1 MQAARLT
8 LYNIDAGKE
17 EPGTNKDLQARI
29 IELIG
34 LTFDQFTRSVLLAQ
48 NDFSTFLK
56 AEQGEK
62 ASLLEKLTGT
72 EQYSE
77 ISRRIFAKN
86 AEAKE
91 AYEQLYARVQD
102 IELLSEEEVE
112 ASQTR
117 LSALEVELAR
127 LEKARAE
134 RQSLRE
140 AVKAAEVQIA
150 SKEKQREENARFLER
165 ALASLE
171 TSRKEYEQGEVRLAR
186 TDEES
191 KGLRL
196 ELQQARKLDVQLESA
211 LKARSEADERMKD
224 FSRRKQEAEEKLRK
238 VEERQKKASEE
249 WDKLTSWRERYR
261 SKEGIAE
268 QLSALLIHLDTC
280 LTARRG
286 SRAVG
291 QGLASHPTENPAVG
305 GSEAILAAGSG
316 DARQGTGK
324 DRGRAEVRS
333 ACPQGNWNRR
343 LWIDRSRPAV
353 RNGSVYC

>member
-1 MQAARLT
+1 MRVLAIRGRNLASLEGEFSIDFTEEPLASAGIFAISGPTGAGKSTLLDAMCLALFSRTPRTELAKENNVRLRDVQEEVLPQSDPRFLLRRGTASGYAEVDFVALNGCRYRARWSVSRAREKESGRLQAARLT

-86 AEAKE
+86 TEAKE
-91 AYEQLYARVQD
+91 AYEQLYARVQG

-127 LEKARAE
+127 LEKAKVE

-150 SKEKQREENARFLER
+150 SKENSGRRTPVSWNGRWHRWKP
-165 ALASLE
+165 
-171 TSRKEYEQGEVRLAR
+171 QG
-186 TDEES
+186 
-191 KGLRL
+191 
-196 ELQQARKLDVQLESA
+196 
-211 LKARSEADERMKD
+211 RSM
-224 FSRRKQEAEEKLRK
+224 
-238 VEERQKKASEE
+238 
-249 WDKLTSWRERYR
+249 
-261 SKEGIAE
+261 SKERC
-268 QLSALLIHLDTC
+268 DW
-280 LTARRG
+280 
-286 SRAVG
+286 
-291 QGLASHPTENPAVG
+291 
-305 GSEAILAAGSG
+305 
-316 DARQGTGK
+316 
-324 DRGRAEVRS
+324 RGRMRNQRVCDWNCNRPGNWT
-333 ACPQGNWNRR
+333 CNWNR
-343 LWIDRSRPAV
+343 P
-353 RNGSVYC
+353 

>member
-112 ASQTR
+112 ASQIR
-117 LSALEVELAR
+117 LSALEGELAR

-150 SKEKQREENARFLER
+150 SKENSGR
-165 ALASLE
+165 
-171 TSRKEYEQGEVRLAR
+171 R
-186 TDEES
+186 TP
-191 KGLRL
+191 
-196 ELQQARKLDVQLESA
+196 V
-211 LKARSEADERMKD
+211 
-224 FSRRKQEAEEKLRK
+224 
-238 VEERQKKASEE
+238 
-249 WDKLTSWRERYR
+249 SW
-261 SKEGIAE
+261 
-268 QLSALLIHLDTC
+268 
-280 LTARRG
+280 
-286 SRAVG
+286 
-291 QGLASHPTENPAVG
+291 N
-305 GSEAILAAGSG
+305 
-316 DARQGTGK
+316 
-324 DRGRAEVRS
+324 GRWHRWK
-333 ACPQGNWNRR
+333 P
-343 LWIDRSRPAV
+343 
-353 RNGSVYC
+353 

>member
-91 AYEQLYARVQD
+91 AYEQLYARVQG

-112 ASQTR
+112 ASRTR
-117 LSALEVELAR
+117 LSALEGELGSPGEGEGRAAKLAGGRESGRGPDR
-127 LEKARAE
+127 LEGKTAGGE
-134 RQSLRE
+134 RPLLGTG
-140 AVKAAEVQIA
+140 VGIA
-150 SKEKQREENARFLER
+150 GNREE
-165 ALASLE
+165 
-171 TSRKEYEQGEVRLAR
+171 GV
-186 TDEES
+186 
-191 KGLRL
+191 
-196 ELQQARKLDVQLESA
+196 
-211 LKARSEADERMKD
+211 
-224 FSRRKQEAEEKLRK
+224 
-238 VEERQKKASEE
+238 
-249 WDKLTSWRERYR
+249 
-261 SKEGIAE
+261 
-268 QLSALLIHLDTC
+268 
-280 LTARRG
+280 
-286 SRAVG
+286 
-291 QGLASHPTENPAVG
+291 
-305 GSEAILAAGSG
+305 
-316 DARQGTGK
+316 
-324 DRGRAEVRS
+324 
-333 ACPQGNWNRR
+333 
-343 LWIDRSRPAV
+343 
-353 RNGSVYC
+353 